1 MNFKIAFVGA
11 ALMAFAGIVTV
22 GCGGNDCETAAD
34 ASLAKYESCPDFK
47 APTTTSGTSG
57 TAAECTDAAGKLL
70 TCQSACIT
78 SASCECLGFD
88 KTKTCAAD
96 DITKNAKC
104 ISDCAAAK

>member
-34 ASLAKYESCPDFK
+34 ASLAKYESCPDYK
-47 APTTTSGTSG
+47 APATTSGTS
-57 TAAECTDAAGKLL
+57 TSTECTDAAGKLL

-78 SASCECLGFD
+78 AASCECIGFD
-88 KTKTCAAD
+88 KSKTCATD
-96 DITKNAKC
+96 DITKYAKC
-104 ISDCAAAK
+104 QTDCLAAK